1 MNDMRR
7 SLVWQR
13 VGFSAVAPDLPRR
26 RSDATLVEGFVTARL
41 LGMRILTLEATV
53 ALVPADVEVATPPVA
68 APPPVANPPVEHRVV
83 HAPGPSFAA
92 RRGRAGAAG
101 PRLADA
107 VRNLDEGAKVL
118 AKVRRP
124 GL

>member
-13 VGFSAVAPDLPRR
+13 VGFSTVAPDLTRR
-26 RSDATLVEGFVTARL
+26 RSEATLVEGFVTARL
-41 LGMRILTLEATV
+41 LGMRILTLDATV
-53 ALVPADVEVATPPVA
+53 ALVPADVAIATPPVATPPVSR
-68 APPPVANPPVEHRVV
+68 PPVEHR
-83 HAPGPSFAA
+83 APYVAGRSVGAQRGP
-92 RRGRAGAAG
+92 AGAVG

-107 VRNLDEGAKVL
+107 VRTLDEGARVL